1 MGVQLENAKL
11 KPLCFDLRW
20 EILYLFVVVICR
32 FLSTSQFY
40 NFYDTKIR
48 ITPLSRQ
55 YSLSGRTAGKHQLAT
70 IVKRSVKNE
79 LNPRL
84 YAPCCRAAGE
94 RAQVFVP
101 ERGGDV
107 AIFQF

>member
-11 KPLCFDLRW
+11 KPLCFDLRRG
-20 EILYLFVVVICR
+20 ILYLFVVVIYR

-55 YSLSGRTAGKHQLAT
+55 YSLSGQKRESTSYLPIVKSLCFVPSGATAGSGLKF
-70 IVKRSVKNE
+70 
-79 LNPRL
+79 
-84 YAPCCRAAGE
+84 C
-94 RAQVFVP
+94 
-101 ERGGDV
+101 
-107 AIFQF
+107 

>member
-48 ITPLSRQ
+48 ITPLSRPCFVHLAQ
-55 YSLSGRTAGKHQLAT
+55 RESLSYADSGTESTFPYFSKSGST
-70 IVKRSVKNE
+70 SVSM
-79 LNPRL
+79 L
-84 YAPCCRAAGE
+84 
-94 RAQVFVP
+94 
-101 ERGGDV
+101 
-107 AIFQF
+107 

>member
-55 YSLSGRTAGKHQLAT
+55 YSLSGRTAGKHQLA
-70 IVKRSVKNE
+70 
-79 LNPRL
+79 
-84 YAPCCRAAGE
+84 
-94 RAQVFVP
+94 
-101 ERGGDV
+101 
-107 AIFQF
+107 